1 MSKQSIQKMSEKEI
15 QQKIKNLKNNNKF
28 IEAKIEKLKNQLK
41 LESNST
47 TIPQKIKTLENVKQ
61 KIETNI
67 EKLKD
72 RLKELESNEFL
83 QEIKKL
89 QDDKKELENN
99 RKNINAEIKKIKN
112 RLKELESKVLKSTSK
127 TKEKPTNQAKK
138 IKTQEYFTDASQRNG
153 KTKIAIYSPTKDIKK
168 SKEIA
173 NCNTAQAEFLAIQ
186 WALQHAN
193 TKKEYAIIYNDNT
206 ASIAKAQT
214 KFKKHTNI
222 EFLWIPRKENKIAD
236 KLARG

>member
-1 MSKQSIQKMSEKEI
+1 MDKEAI
-15 QQKIKNLKNNNKF
+15 KQKIEILKKNKQA
-28 IEAKIEKLKNQLK
+28 IEAKIQKLKDQLKK
-41 LESNST
+41 LESNP
-47 TIPQKIKTLENVKQ
+47 TI
-61 KIETNI
+61 
-67 EKLKD
+67 
-72 RLKELESNEFL
+72 
-83 QEIKKL
+83 
-89 QDDKKELENN
+89 
-99 RKNINAEIKKIKN
+99 
-112 RLKELESKVLKSTSK
+112 
-127 TKEKPTNQAKK
+127 KEK
-138 IKTQEYFTDASQRNG
+138 YFTDASQRNG